1 MSKACSCTFALLPLA
16 ILIGLGIGHFFPEYG
31 TMLGTASDPIV
42 LLLLTLVFFEARFE
56 PEFKTSDHLGFLSL
70 AWVANFVLIPI
81 LAWSISSLFFGNQP
95 ALRIGLLLYF
105 LFPCTDWFLAFTRM
119 SKGDVSLGSV
129 LIPINL
135 VSQLLLFPLYLALF
149 AFLQPS
155 LFTGFQANLDLIG
168 ISWTIGKWFLF
179 PFFAAIL
186 TRLLF
191 SRLWSAERNE
201 ALRGCVGTAVPWVLA
216 TLVLCIFSSNASEL
230 TKHPSAFPL
239 ILFAVFLFFLLTWL
253 CGEFLGS
260 RFRLTHSR
268 KALLAITMTARNS
281 PLMLGL
287 ATVAFPN
294 QPLIYA
300 ALIIGMLVEF
310 PHLTILSRL
319 MSQKAERTE
328 SAPGKLVTN
337 E

>member
-1 MSKACSCTFALLPLA
+1 MSRACSCTSALLALA
-16 ILIGLGIGHFFPEYG
+16 ILIGLGIGHLFPEYG
-31 TMLGTASDPIV
+31 TLLGTASDHIV

-56 PEFKTSDHLGFLSL
+56 PEFKISGHIGFLSL
-70 AWVANFVLIPI
+70 AWVANFVMIPI

-95 ALRIGLLLYF
+95 ALRTGLLLYF

-119 SKGDVSLGSV
+119 SKGDVVLGSV

-155 LFTGFQANLDLIG
+155 LFAGFQANLDLIG
-168 ISWTIGKWFLF
+168 ISWTLGKWFLF
-179 PFFAAIL
+179 PFLAAGF
-186 TRLLF
+186 TRVLL
-191 SRLWSAERNE
+191 SRFWPPERIKS
-201 ALRGCVGTAVPWVLA
+201 LKGSVGTAVPWVLA

-239 ILFAVFLFFLLTWL
+239 ILLAVFLFFILTWL
-253 CGEFLGS
+253 GGEFLGS
-260 RFRLTHSR
+260 RFRLAHPR

-294 QPLIYA
+294 QPLLYA

-319 MSQKAERTE
+319 LSKKAERIE
-328 SAPGKLVTN
+328 SLPGKLVTN

>member
-1 MSKACSCTFALLPLA
+1 M
-16 ILIGLGIGHFFPEYG
+16 
-31 TMLGTASDPIV
+31 

-56 PEFKTSDHLGFLSL
+56 LEFKISGHIGFLSL

-95 ALRIGLLLYF
+95 ALRTGLLLYF

-119 SKGDVSLGSV
+119 SKGDVVLGSV

-135 VSQLLLFPLYLALF
+135 VSQLLLFPLYLAIF

-155 LFTGFQANLDLIG
+155 LFAGFQANLDLIG
-168 ISWTIGKWFLF
+168 ISWTLGKWFLF
-179 PFFAAIL
+179 PFLAAGF
-186 TRLLF
+186 TRVLL
-191 SRLWSAERNE
+191 SRLWPPERIKS
-201 ALRGCVGTAVPWVLA
+201 LKGSVGTAVPWVLA

-239 ILFAVFLFFLLTWL
+239 ILLAVFLFFILTWL
-253 CGEFLGS
+253 GGEFLGS
-260 RFRLTHSR
+260 RFRLAHPR

-287 ATVAFPN
+287 ATIAFPN
-294 QPLIYA
+294 QPLLYA

-319 MSQKAERTE
+319 LSKKAERIE
-328 SAPGKLVTN
+328 SLPGKLVTN

>member
-1 MSKACSCTFALLPLA
+1 MTKACSCTFALLPLA
-16 ILIGLGIGHFFPEYG
+16 IVIGLGIGHFFPEFG
-31 TMLGTASDPIV
+31 TMLETASDPIV
-42 LLLLTLVFFEARFE
+42 LLLLTLVFFDARFG
-56 PEFKTSDHLGFLSL
+56 PEFKTSGHLGFLSL

-119 SKGDVSLGSV
+119 SKGGASLGSV

-201 ALRGCVGTAVPWVLA
+201 ALRGLRRDCRALGSCRLGLVYFLQQCLGTNQ
-216 TLVLCIFSSNASEL
+216 T
-230 TKHPSAFPL
+230 PL
-239 ILFAVFLFFLLTWL
+239 RISLDPARGLPLFLLTWL

-260 RFRLTHSR
+260 RFRLTHPR

-310 PHLTILSRL
+310 PHLMILSRL
-319 MSQKAERTE
+319 MSQKAEQKE